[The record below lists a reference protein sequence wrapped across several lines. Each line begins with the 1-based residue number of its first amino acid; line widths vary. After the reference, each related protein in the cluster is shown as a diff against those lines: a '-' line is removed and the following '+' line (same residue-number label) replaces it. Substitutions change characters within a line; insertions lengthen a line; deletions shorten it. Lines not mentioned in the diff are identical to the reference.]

1 MNSPLVIEQAE
12 NLVARPDF
20 EALTTDENR
29 VKLLY
34 ELVYQREPKPVEVQ
48 LGVNF
53 VAQSPEFETLPQM
66 ANPNRMN
73 PNRAR
78 RLEGSFSSIPN
89 DARRPLTPWEKYAHA
104 LLQANEAIF
113 VN

>member
-1 MNSPLVIEQAE
+1 MNSPLVIEQARS
-12 NLVARPDF
+12 LVNRSDF
-20 EALTTDENR
+20 KTLATDEEW

-34 ELVYQREPKPVEVQ
+34 KLVYQRDPKPVEIQ

-53 VAQSPEFETLPQM
+53 ILQSPDETVPKM
-66 ANPNRMN
+66 ATPKRVNPV
-73 PNRAR
+73 RAK
-78 RLEGSFSSIPN
+78 RLEGSFASIPT
-89 DARRPLTPWEKYAHA
+89 DRQALTPWEKYAHA